1 MAVIPSPIQTQ
12 QSCEKDHVLVSK
24 SFFIVFLWFS
34 AIGLQPC
41 RRTAFLL
48 FLSSLSV
55 LYCWHLRAFCQ
66 FQVET
71 KHSGICSCPFRSEH
85 SQLLSFFFLAV
96 CFNQSGSS
104 FLMCCKAFMAVCH
117 LFMWLVWQKPN
128 LSFFSY

>member
-1 MAVIPSPIQTQ
+1 MSMAVIPSPIQTQ

-24 SFFIVFLWFS
+24 KASLLFSYDFLQL
-34 AIGLQPC
+34 GC

-117 LFMWLVWQKPN
+117 LFMWLV
-128 LSFFSY
+128 